1 MSRSP
6 PVTQAPALEQI
17 SNELVYRIAAK
28 MGPEWWDLTKETT
41 LDDNDEFASV
51 HEAQISQITFYKVK
65 MYLHLPYMLK
75 TATNPRY
82 EFSRN
87 ACIDAAK
94 RGLQTY
100 HSLQNNFFRFMRTFF
115 DCQVMDFI
123 GFTCA
128 TVFLLGLLGYGRP
141 QITFRNYRDPED
153 EADWQLIYK
162 TIDIF
167 RNYAPHRSSAVTQQ
181 SYQCLEFL
189 SKTRDCDGKCDG
201 KEDPVVN
208 IPYFGTLKIGKSKFA
223 EIAKLRSTHISIAP
237 TPDSQCGGTVQ
248 QMPTPPDPQ
257 PLEQSIAQN
266 SNSDPLI
273 SYNGFYMPDL
283 DNFNFD
289 LSQGDGR
296 FGGAAVDP
304 NANWWQTNG
313 NMDIDQDWGWFAKNM

>member
-1 MSRSP
+1 M
-6 PVTQAPALEQI
+6 
-17 SNELVYRIAAK
+17 
-28 MGPEWWDLTKETT
+28 
-41 LDDNDEFASV
+41 
-51 HEAQISQITFYKVK
+51 TFYKVK

-87 ACIDAAK
+87 ACFDAAK

-100 HSLQNNFFRFMRTFF
+100 HALQSNFFRFTRTFF

-141 QITFRNYRDPED
+141 QIANGNYKNSED

-167 RNYAPHRSSAVTQQ
+167 RDYAPHRCSAVTQQ

-189 SKTRDCDGKCDG
+189 SKTRDCEGTCDDGC
-201 KEDPVVN
+201 DPVIN

-223 EIAKLRSTHISIAP
+223 EIVKQRFTNIPMAP
-237 TPDSQCGGTVQ
+237 TPDSHCGGTVQ

-257 PLEQSIAQN
+257 PLEQGIHPS
-266 SNSDPLI
+266 SNAEPLI

-296 FGGAAVDP
+296 FGGAAPDF
-304 NANWWQTNG
+304 NANSWQMSANV
-313 NMDIDQDWGWFAKNM
+313 DIDQDWNWFGNHY